1 MIIFTQFS
9 ILSCSDNAPMDE
21 TDTNTDPSAEL
32 YTKVLTNISLN
43 VITETYK
50 DLFENARNLNET
62 TKVLEI
68 GNSESLEQ
76 VREAWKNTRA
86 PWELS
91 EGFLYGPVDT
101 QGIDPA
107 IDSWPVDVNA
117 INNILKSDQADHCF
131 LTGKQ

>member
-1 MIIFTQFS
+1 MLGMIIFTQLS
-9 ILSCSDNAPMDE
+9 ISCSDNAPIDE
-21 TDTNTDPSAEL
+21 TDNNTDPSAQL
-32 YTKVLTNISLN
+32 YTKVLTNISLD

-50 DLFENARNLNET
+50 DLFEDARGLNEA
-62 TKVLEI
+62 TKALEI
-68 GNSESLEQ
+68 GNDEALVQ

-117 INNILKSDQADHCF
+117 K
-131 LTGKQ
+131 